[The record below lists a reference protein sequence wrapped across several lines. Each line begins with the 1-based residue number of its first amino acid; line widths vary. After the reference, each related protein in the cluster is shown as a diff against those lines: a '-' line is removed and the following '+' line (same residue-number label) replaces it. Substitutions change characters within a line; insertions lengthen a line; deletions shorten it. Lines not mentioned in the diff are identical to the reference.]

1 MQFNNNVLGGGFPY
15 LENRA
20 NRGFVS
26 TTVRSGANRGNPGEG
41 EKTLG
46 VLVLLGR
53 IFAAVCRCGFRL
65 ATGFLTEAESSERG
79 TAGSSLGWATGSSCR
94 KQSLRLN
101 DRE

>member
-1 MQFNNNVLGGGFPY
+1 M
-15 LENRA
+15 ENRA

-41 EKTLG
+41 EKTPG

-53 IFAAVCRCGFRL
+53 IFAAVRL
-65 ATGFLTEAESSERG
+65 VLTEAESSERG